1 MSFLY
6 VFYKLNLIVFLIK
19 YYSTSFLTIFGF
31 KSTIK
36 IHRLNIARNILKA
49 FVESHMIRISH
60 MTIICSF
67 AASAF
72 WPSHMIVISHMMII
86 FHKFN
91 KYRNNLI
98 WGGYVRFCRM
108 LWSYEIVA
116 YDLVNMRKIKNKY
129 KIHHIVSSH
138 HWCGTNKYRSL
149 GPILVR
155 IKSKIW
161 CYDYHS

>member
-1 MSFLY
+1 MFWKRLIFFSFLY

-67 AASAF
+67 VASAF

-86 FHKFN
+86 FQKFN
-91 KYRNNLI
+91 KNRFNLI
-98 WGGYVRFCRM
+98 WGVCMRFCGM
-108 LWSYEIVA
+108 LWSYEIAA
-116 YDLVNMRKIKNKY
+116 YDLHIYEKIKE
-129 KIHHIVSSH
+129 
-138 HWCGTNKYRSL
+138 
-149 GPILVR
+149 
-155 IKSKIW
+155 
-161 CYDYHS
+161 